1 MRLYIDDR
9 ITQSHKPACG
19 HCFLLFFYPLSS
31 SSCTAWLVNE
41 IKAAPVISADAE
53 KRQQHA
59 IKDSATID
67 DGDDD
72 MPRKVVVWVY

>member
-1 MRLYIDDR
+1 M
-9 ITQSHKPACG
+9 
-19 HCFLLFFYPLSS
+19 
-31 SSCTAWLVNE
+31 
-41 IKAAPVISADAE
+41 ISADAE

-67 DGDDD
+67 DDDDD